1 MSRTPRVAPLLLAF
15 IAGAF
20 VARLPAV
27 FATKPPPPLDWA
39 AGAGAVRIG
48 DGGPEHPQPGQLTPS
63 RVVVDEKSTTLSATP
78 PPAGANVWKL
88 TLAGGRVK
96 MWCVEHR
103 PPGDGQG
110 KAGCDRRNQGKHTVH
125 DATEVRRK

>member
-15 IAGAF
+15 IAGVF

-27 FATKPPPPLDWA
+27 FATKPPPPLDWS
-39 AGAGAVRIG
+39 AGAGVVRIG
-48 DGGPEHPQPGQLTPS
+48 EGGPEHPQPGPLTAS
-63 RVVVDEKSTTLSATP
+63 RVVVDEKTTTLSATP
-78 PPAGANVWKL
+78 PPEGANVWKL

-103 PPGDGQG
+103 PAGDGQC
-110 KAGCDRRNQGKHTVH
+110 KAGCDRRNLGKHAEHVS
-125 DATEVRRK
+125 TEERPK